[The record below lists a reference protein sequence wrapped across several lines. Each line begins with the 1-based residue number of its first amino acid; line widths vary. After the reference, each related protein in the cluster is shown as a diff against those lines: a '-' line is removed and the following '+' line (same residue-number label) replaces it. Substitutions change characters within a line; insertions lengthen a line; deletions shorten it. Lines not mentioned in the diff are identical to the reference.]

1 MKRFLHRATIIRA
14 HRSIALFSILLIMFT
29 AITGFL
35 LQHAKDFGWHQQ
47 SIEQNW
53 ILDVYDVKPAMFTTF
68 SVVNQPQQ
76 YVTQVE
82 HLWYI
87 NTTQLPIQGEQLVGA
102 VHMGSLLVLAS
113 QHQLHLFTQDLDL
126 VESME
131 VSFDG
136 AIRGLGVQDGALI
149 LKTDTSWYQADESLL
164 MFTQLAAPDVVK
176 LSEITTLPKTYAQVL
191 PERVTDLHYMRFMQ
205 DLHGGRL
212 FGLPHWVIPDLTAF
226 ALLFLSLTGLMM
238 KWKRSRILS

>member
-14 HRSIALFSILLIMFT
+14 HRSIALVSILLIMFT

-47 SIEQNW
+47 NIAQGW
-53 ILDVYDVKPAMFTTF
+53 ILDAYDVKSASRVSYTIAGDHLSFA
-68 SVVNQPQQ
+68 
-76 YVTQVE
+76 TQLE
-82 HLWYI
+82 HLWYV
-87 NTTQLPIQGEQLVGA
+87 NASKLPIRDKSLVGA
-102 VHMGSLLVLAS
+102 VSMPSMLVFAS
-113 QHQLHLFTQDLDL
+113 AYQLHLFTTDL
-126 VESME
+126 VYVESINIALNSTIQN
-131 VSFDG
+131 VGVNDG
-136 AIRGLGVQDGALI
+136 LLM
-149 LKTDTSWYQADESLL
+149 LKTSEGWYQADESLL
-164 MFTQLAAPDVVK
+164 SFKPAQAIEGIM
-176 LSEITTLPKTYAQVL
+176 LSEQTALPQDVAGFL

-238 KWKRSRILS
+238 KWKRSRILA